1 MVIVE
6 LPAALRSLADGQSRV
21 KVNAA
26 SVGAALET
34 LCEQHLALRTRLFT
48 EAGSLKRSIGVFV
61 DDEDVRDAP
70 ETKLGAKS
78 VIVLV
83 AAMAGG

>member
-1 MVIVE
+1 MVTVE
-6 LPAALRSLADGQSRV
+6 LPAALRAFADGQSRV
-21 KVNAA
+21 KVAA
-26 SVGAALET
+26 DTVGLALEA
-34 LCEQHLALRTRLFT
+34 LCARHTALRAKLFT
-48 EAGSLKRSIGVFV
+48 DAGSLKRSIGVFF

-70 ETKLGAKS
+70 GTTLAARS

>member
-6 LPAALRSLADGQSRV
+6 LPAALRALAGGHARV
-21 KVNAA
+21 QVNAA
-26 SVGAALET
+26 TVAGALEA
-34 LCEQHLALRTRLFT
+34 LCAAHAGLRAKLFT
-48 EAGSLKRSIGVFV
+48 ETGALKRSIGMFV

-70 ETKLGAKS
+70 TTKLGAKS